1 MRFLNSQMM
10 VAQLINELG
19 LQVSDFPVTGPNN
32 FATLRGVLLR
42 TVDLKNPA
50 LVPYKLRPDE
60 VGLSPGEL
68 LVKAITTVIPSATSL
83 TAQQWEDVKQTQ
95 QWNGDY
101 LYNWGLWN
109 VLMSSNRKVAGNPA
123 VLSSEAYELLY
134 GGGGYQSLVDNWNC
148 AEAFEYLLVDFPS
161 SAQYKRLT
169 KGYQKLPLTLAEQ
182 FKQAGGEIKM
192 EHRLVRFGLKHTDSA
207 ILVNLDV
214 WDAENKVMRYYRCK
228 ALILAMPQRSLEI
241 LHNRRPL

>member
-1 MRFLNSQMM
+1 M
-10 VAQLINELG
+10 
-19 LQVSDFPVTGPNN
+19 
-32 FATLRGVLLR
+32 
-42 TVDLKNPA
+42 
-50 LVPYKLRPDE
+50 
-60 VGLSPGEL
+60 
-68 LVKAITTVIPSATSL
+68 KAITTVIPSATSL

-207 ILVNLDV
+207 ILVDLDV

-241 LHNRRPL
+241 LSQQTSALSKSSIQELLKSVMRMPAYKAIMAYPEPWWHKCNVTAGRSTTDLPIRQVYIWIPQSLPMGIPTR